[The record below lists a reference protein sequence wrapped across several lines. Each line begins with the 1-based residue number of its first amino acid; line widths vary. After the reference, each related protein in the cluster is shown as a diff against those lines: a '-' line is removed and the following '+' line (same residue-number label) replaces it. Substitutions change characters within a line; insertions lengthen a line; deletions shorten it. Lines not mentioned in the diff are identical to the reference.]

1 MNTVLLQETVF
12 ELRTEVEQWFSTG
25 EYFLNTT
32 GGVGVWGRAQ
42 S

>member
-1 MNTVLLQETVF
+1 MNKVLLQERLFEVRTV
-12 ELRTEVEQWFSTG
+12 VEQGFSTS